1 MTASLMANKL
11 LMGLLFLALAL
22 ILPAP
27 SFAGDNACYINSL
40 NIQYVDATPP
50 GGTMIIGASFTVS
63 CTNGG
68 ARTVK
73 LQAFDALSGQ
83 LLGETLYNRT
93 GPIVPQLL
101 VSFPA
106 PGVRGTWSITVQVTV
121 VGTPTFGETA
131 WTFPIYTTP
140 FAPTF
145 PQPSYNTT
153 QCEPRRSKDSC

>member
-1 MTASLMANKL
+1 MTNKL
-11 LMGLLFLALAL
+11 LVGLLFLALAL
-22 ILPAP
+22 ILPVHSLA
-27 SFAGDNACYINSL
+27 SDNACYINSL
-40 NIQYVDATPP
+40 NIQYVDATSP

-73 LQAFDALSGQ
+73 IQAFDALSGQ

-93 GPIVPQLL
+93 GPIVPQLR

-106 PGVRGTWSITVQVTV
+106 PGVRGTWSVTVQITV
-121 VGTPTFGETA
+121 VGIPTFGETA

-145 PQPSYNTT
+145 PQPSYNATR
-153 QCEPRRSKDSC
+153 CEFNRSKQGC